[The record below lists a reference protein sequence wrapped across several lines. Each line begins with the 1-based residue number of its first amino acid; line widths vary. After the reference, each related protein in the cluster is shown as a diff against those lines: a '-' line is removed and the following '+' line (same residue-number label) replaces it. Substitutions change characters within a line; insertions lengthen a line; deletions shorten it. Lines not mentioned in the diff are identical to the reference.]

1 MNDDTNVVTMK
12 DDVNTDGVITDGDIV
27 DTDDANVNTDGV
39 ITDNDDDATVTNDD
53 QTKDKG
59 KNNKPNIG
67 GFFKSMARFIVYICI
82 VVFLGTGFKIIL
94 THYDPTAEN
103 PNIFP
108 GMDINDVPYSNSGK
122 STVGKKTDLKNSHG
136 LARFF
141 ERLFPMNE
149 WSFPYKNMYS
159 KTGSPGILGNII
171 LWITETIAYSNQLIR
186 KMIGIIIA
194 SLSDYK
200 NSTYAFWVF
209 GLLIL
214 FSLPLIPLV
223 GLVTGFAG
231 PFMAIERIWVGWKV
245 FLLLCLPFLIPAI
258 MYVFSIFVTSSVFAY
273 TQLIYTVIM
282 ATVFLLIFPY
292 SRHNAST
299 MVKETLSQHRYGILR
314 AVLLGVVINSFRYLN
329 TGFGIGALSLFILTL
344 FGLV

>member
-1 MNDDTNVVTMK
+1 MSDDTT
-12 DDVNTDGVITDGDIV
+12 DVNTIDDANV
-27 DTDDANVNTDGV
+27 DTDDANVTTDDDDV
-39 ITDNDDDATVTNDD
+39 NTDNDNDATVTNDAP
-53 QTKDKG
+53 TKDKD
-59 KNNKPNIG
+59 KKNKPNIG
-67 GFFKSMARFIVYICI
+67 GFFKSVAIFIIYICI
-82 VVFLGTGFKIIL
+82 IVFLGTGFKIIL
-94 THYDPTAEN
+94 THYDPTADS

-108 GMDINDVPYSNSGK
+108 GMDIDNAPYSNSGK
-122 STVGKKTDLKNSHG
+122 STVGKKTDPKNSQG

-149 WSFPYKNMYS
+149 WSFPYKNIYS
-159 KTGSPGILGNII
+159 KTGSPGIFGNII
-171 LWITETIAYSNQLIR
+171 LWISEMMAHSNQLIR
-186 KMIGIIIA
+186 KMLGLIIA

-223 GLVTGFAG
+223 GLIAGFAG
-231 PFMAIERIWVGWKV
+231 PFMAFERIWVGWRV

-258 MYVFSIFVTSSVFAY
+258 IYGFSIFVTSSMFAY
-273 TQLIYTVIM
+273 AQSIYTVIM
-282 ATVFLLIFPY
+282 ATIFLLIFPY
-292 SRHNAST
+292 SRPNAST

-314 AVLLGVVINSFRYLN
+314 AVLLAVVINSFRYLN
-329 TGFGIGALSLFILTL
+329 TGVGIGALSLFILTL

>member
-1 MNDDTNVVTMK
+1 MNDDTNVVTIT
-12 DDVNTDGVITDGDIV
+12 DDVNTDDASV
-27 DTDDANVNTDGV
+27 DTDGV
-39 ITDNDDDATVTNDD
+39 TTDNADDATVSE
-53 QTKDKG
+53 KDKNKD
-59 KNNKPNIG
+59 KNKKNDIG

-82 VVFLGTGFKIIL
+82 IVFLGTGFKIIL

-122 STVGKKTDLKNSHG
+122 STVGKRTDPKNSQG

-149 WSFPYKNMYS
+149 WSFPYKNIYS

-292 SRHNAST
+292 SRPNASN

-314 AVLLGVVINSFRYLN
+314 AVLLAVVINSFRYLN

>member
-1 MNDDTNVVTMK
+1 MNDDTNVVTIT
-12 DDVNTDGVITDGDIV
+12 DDVNTDDANV
-27 DTDDANVNTDGV
+27 DTDGV
-39 ITDNDDDATVTNDD
+39 TTDNADDATVSE
-53 QTKDKG
+53 KDKNKD
-59 KNNKPNIG
+59 KNKKNDIG
-67 GFFKSMARFIVYICI
+67 GFFKSIARFIVYICI
-82 VVFLGTGFKIIL
+82 IVFLGTGFKIIL
-94 THYDPTAEN
+94 THYDPTAET
-103 PNIFP
+103 PTIFP

-122 STVGKKTDLKNSHG
+122 LTVGKRTDPKNSQG

-149 WSFPYKNMYS
+149 WSFPYKNTYS

-171 LWITETIAYSNQLIR
+171 LWITETMAFSNQLIR
-186 KMIGIIIA
+186 KMMGTIIS

-214 FSLPLIPLV
+214 LLSPLIPLV
-223 GLVTGFAG
+223 GLLAGFAG

-258 MYVFSIFVTSSVFAY
+258 LYGFSIFVASSMFAY
-273 TQLIYTVIM
+273 AQSIYTVIM

-292 SRHNAST
+292 SRPNAST

-314 AVLLGVVINSFRYLN
+314 AVLLAVVINSFRYLN